1 MVDLACCCFI
11 HAQNNNLVMG
21 MRIKET
27 GDLIVNGSPDKFHL
41 SGTLSLKFLKL
52 LILPQVVCTALE
64 VVFAWVY

>member
-1 MVDLACCCFI
+1 
-11 HAQNNNLVMG
+11 MG

>member
-1 MVDLACCCFI
+1 
-11 HAQNNNLVMG
+11 MG

-27 GDLIVNGSPDKFHL
+27 GDFMANGSPDKFHW
-41 SGTLSLKFLKL
+41 SGTISLKFLKL